1 MSHESIVFTIFL
13 VFTGAAVVAT
23 LSLYARQSLLVAYIA
38 LGVLLG
44 PWGLGLTGDPETVTQ
59 ISHIGIVFLLFL
71 LGLNLQP
78 QDLVRTVRNTT
89 VVTLASSAVFAAIGA
104 VVAWS
109 FGFGL
114 AESLMIG
121 AAMTFSST
129 IIGLK
134 LLPTTVLHH
143 QRTGEIMISILL
155 LQDLIAIVIL
165 LLLRAA
171 VSGEMP
177 MIEVARLLLGPPLL
191 VFAAWA
197 LERYLYYPLIRKFDK
212 IREYLFLMAIGWCLG
227 MAELG
232 VALGL
237 SAEIG
242 AFIGGITLAARP
254 IAVYI
259 AESLKPLRDFFLV
272 LFFFSLGAG
281 FDLGKLGDIFL
292 PAALIAVAMLAVK
305 PVVFQRL
312 LVRTGETPARSRE
325 IGFRLGQLSEF
336 SLLIAVLAATNGV
349 IGAEASYLIQLATM
363 LTFLASSYIVVL
375 RFPTP
380 IAVSDKLR
388 RD

>member
-1 MSHESIVFTIFL
+1 
-13 VFTGAAVVAT
+13 
-23 LSLYARQSLLVAYIA
+23 
-38 LGVLLG
+38 
-44 PWGLGLTGDPETVTQ
+44 
-59 ISHIGIVFLLFL
+59 
-71 LGLNLQP
+71 
-78 QDLVRTVRNTT
+78 VRNTT
-89 VVTLASSAVFAAIGA
+89 TVTLASSVAFAAIGA
-104 VVAWS
+104 GVAWS
-109 FGFGL
+109 FGFGPT
-114 AESLMIG
+114 ESLLIG
-121 AAMTFSST
+121 GAMCFSST

-177 MIEVARLLLGPPLL
+177 MLEVARLLLGPPLL
-191 VFAAWA
+191 VLAAWA
-197 LERYLYYPLIRKFDK
+197 LERYLYFPLIRKFDK

-237 SAEIG
+237 SPRSAPSSAGSRSRPAPSRSTSPRASSRCATSSSCCSFSRSGGLQSRQAGRHLSAGDHHRGRHAGAEADRVPAPAG
-242 AFIGGITLAARP
+242 AHR
-254 IAVYI
+254 
-259 AESLKPLRDFFLV
+259 
-272 LFFFSLGAG
+272 
-281 FDLGKLGDIFL
+281 
-292 PAALIAVAMLAVK
+292 
-305 PVVFQRL
+305 
-312 LVRTGETPARSRE
+312 GEPARSRE

-349 IGAEASYLIQLATM
+349 IGADASYLIQLATM

>member
-44 PWGLGLTGDPETVTQ
+44 PWGLALTGDPETVTQ

-114 AESLMIG
+114 ADSLMIG
-121 AAMTFSST
+121 GAMTFSST

-292 PAALIAVAMLAVK
+292 PAALIAAAMLAVK
-305 PVVFQRL
+305 PIVFQRL

>member
-1 MSHESIVFTIFL
+1 MSHDSLVYTIFL
-13 VFTGAAVVAT
+13 VFTGAAALAT
-23 LSLYARQSLLVAYIA
+23 AALYARQSLLVAYIA

-44 PWGLGLTGDPETVTQ
+44 PWGLGLTGDPENVAQ
-59 ISHIGIVFLLFL
+59 ISHIGITFLLFL
-71 LGLNLQP
+71 LGLDLQP
-78 QDLVRTVRNTT
+78 QDLIRTVRSTT
-89 VVTLASSAVFAAIGA
+89 VVTLVSSLVFAALGA
-104 VVAWS
+104 AIALT

-114 AESLMIG
+114 RESLLVGGTM
-121 AAMTFSST
+121 AFSST

-143 QRTGEIMISILL
+143 QRTGEIVISILL
-155 LQDLIAIVIL
+155 LQDLIAIALL

-171 VSGEMP
+171 GKGELP
-177 MIEVARLLLGPPLL
+177 MADVAGLLLGPPAL
-191 VFAAWA
+191 VLAAWG
-197 LERYLYYPLIRKFDK
+197 LERYVYFPLIRRFDK

-227 MAELG
+227 MAQLG

-242 AFIGGITLAARP
+242 AFIGGVALATRP
-254 IAVYI
+254 VAAYI
-259 AESLKPLRDFFLV
+259 AESLRPLRDFFLV

-281 FDLGKLGDIFL
+281 FNL
-292 PAALIAVAMLAVK
+292 PMTGEVLVPATVMAVVMLVVK
-305 PVVFQRL
+305 PMVFGRL
-312 LVRTGETPARSRE
+312 LRRAGESPERSKE

-336 SLLIAVLAATNGV
+336 TLLVVVLATSQGV
-349 IGAEASYLIQLATM
+349 LSERASYLAQLATL
-363 LTFLASSYIVVL
+363 LTFIASSYLVVL